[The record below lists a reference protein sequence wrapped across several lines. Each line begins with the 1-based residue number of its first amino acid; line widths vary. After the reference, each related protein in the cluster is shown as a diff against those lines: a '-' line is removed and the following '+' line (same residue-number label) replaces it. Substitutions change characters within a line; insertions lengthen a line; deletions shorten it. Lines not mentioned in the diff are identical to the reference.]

1 MRWEEQ
7 KKVMQQ
13 DAYNKQEVAKYENE
27 LATKRKEM
35 DHQRQRDRNQELV
48 QLQVW
53 LELPSGQDASEVVLL
68 AITCSRVLSHCD
80 AKTGSHTIGAKV
92 V

>member
-53 LELPSGQDASEVVLL
+53 FELPSGHHLQLRPKPL
-68 AITCSRVLSHCD
+68 QCQ
-80 AKTGSHTIGAKV
+80 TGSHATGAKV
-92 V
+92 VHALGSLN